1 MILGDTVKQLKK
13 SINSSHSGSQEVEFN
28 LIAPDAKKVSIAGQ
42 FNNWNPQALPMK
54 KAKDG
59 AWKIKLKLPPGKCEY
74 KYFVDGSW
82 INDAARPDSVPNP
95 FGTSNNVITVQ

>member
-1 MILGDTVKQLKK
+1 MIIADTVKQLKK
-13 SINSSHSGSQEVEFN
+13 SIDSSRSGSQEVEFS

-54 KAKDG
+54 KGKDG
-59 AWKIKLKLPPGKCEY
+59 TWKIKLKLPLGTCEY

-82 INDAARPDSVPNP
+82 VNDSARPESVPNP
-95 FGTSNNVITVQ
+95 YGTSNSVITVQ